1 MDKRKT
7 RKILYELFG
16 PQIFGDLCEGF
27 MDRND
32 SLGRVQILS
41 VFPTLTHV
49 CLPRKEPENNPRT
62 LPWLEWGWQGREM
75 GGHHT
80 SQAVFGKWCS
90 DYERAKSFHIQSTG
104 FLSSSPAQ
112 SGYLFGV
119 LSHTGRCS
127 GSKHLTL
134 VEFRDDKQYQYMHQ
148 VGCQSHRLRKGPG
161 LLYTCSYLLGWTPLP
176 ILSES
181 LCLSGTTLFLNNT
194 VINMFYL

>member
-7 RKILYELFG
+7 RKTLHELFG

-41 VFPTLTHV
+41 IFPTLTYV
-49 CLPRKEPENNPRT
+49 CLPRKEPENPRT
-62 LPWLEWGWQGREM
+62 LPWSEWGWQEQEM
-75 GGHHT
+75 EGHHI

-90 DYERAKSFHIQSTG
+90 DYERATSSHIQSIG

-119 LSHTGRCS
+119 LTHTGRCS
-127 GSKHLTL
+127 RSKHLSL

-148 VGCQSHRLRKGPG
+148 VGCQSHRLRKGSG
-161 LLYTCSYLLGWTPLP
+161 LLYTCSYLLGWAPLP
-176 ILSES
+176 ILSDS
-181 LCLSGTTLFLNNT
+181 LRLSDTMFYLNNM
-194 VINMFYL
+194 VMNMFYL